1 MKVSGVIFDMDG
13 LMFDT
18 ERLVN
23 AAWRQMGR
31 ELGLE
36 LLDGMPDIMGVNAN
50 QAREIFKARFG
61 PDFDYDAARRRRT
74 VLVREM
80 IQRDGL
86 PVKPGLYDLLK
97 ALDRHRLPAAVAT
110 SSDREMAEW
119 YLELA
124 GVRDAFAAVVCGD
137 MVERSKPDPQ
147 IFQLTAGLL
156 GSRPEETVV
165 LEDSFHGIRAAAA
178 GGFLPYMVPDL
189 RQPTPEI
196 SALLRGKLDTLAD
209 LIPLLEEDR
218 L

>member
-1 MKVSGVIFDMDG
+1 MDG

-23 AAWRQMGR
+23 AAWRQVGR

-36 LLDGMPDIMGVNAN
+36 LLDGMPDLMGVNAN

-61 PDFDYDAARRRRT
+61 PDFDYDGARRRRT

-80 IQRDGL
+80 VERDGL
-86 PVKPGLYDLLK
+86 PVKPGLYDLLQ
-97 ALDRHRLPAAVAT
+97 ALDRLHLPAAVAT

-124 GVRDAFAAVVCGD
+124 GVRGAFAAVVCGD
-137 MVERSKPDPQ
+137 MVERGKPDPQ
-147 IFQLTAGLL
+147 IFQLAAGLL

-189 RQPTPEI
+189 RQPTEEI
-196 SALLRGKLDTLAD
+196 CALLQGKLDTLAD